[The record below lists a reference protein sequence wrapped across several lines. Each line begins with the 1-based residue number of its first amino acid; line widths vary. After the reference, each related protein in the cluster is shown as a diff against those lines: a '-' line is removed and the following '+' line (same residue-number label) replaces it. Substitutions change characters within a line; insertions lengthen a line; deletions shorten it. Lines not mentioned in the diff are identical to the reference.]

1 MYVLLPECPTA
12 PERNVVFLTDGG
24 ARSSV
29 LLGLTAALTACP
41 LPTDVC
47 QKHSRTLLNTLKLMN
62 YTTFDLQQVFTFDLQ
77 PRLSVTNRQ
86 VGARNPHTYHL
97 ILSLLFI

>member
-29 LLGLTAALTACP
+29 LLCARPDVGPDSETQQNTIKHIKPDELHYIWRTAGFYFQLTTQALSDKP
-41 LPTDVC
+41 
-47 QKHSRTLLNTLKLMN
+47 
-62 YTTFDLQQVFTFDLQ
+62 
-77 PRLSVTNRQ
+77 SVTNHQ
-86 VGARNPHTYHL
+86 VGAPNPHTYHYYL
-97 ILSLLFI
+97 ILYYSFI

>member
-29 LLGLTAALTACP
+29 LLGAARPDCGPDCLSSPHRCVSETQQN
-41 LPTDVC
+41 TF
-47 QKHSRTLLNTLKLMN
+47 KHIKPDELH
-62 YTTFDLQQVFTFDLQ
+62 Y
-77 PRLSVTNRQ
+77 
-86 VGARNPHTYHL
+86 
-97 ILSLLFI
+97 I